1 MQHEVVILD
10 DDDYDLNDDLEP
22 HYDVNAL
29 REAARA
35 AGFSTRPRLVRLAP
49 DVAAVF
55 PDEAAVNQALRE
67 LIAARAQ
74 AQQPEIQPTTL

>member
-1 MQHEVVILD
+1 MQHEIVILD
-10 DDDYDLNDDLEP
+10 DDDYDLTDELAP

-35 AGFSTRPRLVRLAP
+35 AGLNPQPRLIRLAP

-55 PDEAAVNQALRE
+55 PNEEAVNQALRE
-67 LIAARAQ
+67 LIAARATHKSETQ
-74 AQQPEIQPTTL
+74 SSTQ